1 MMSISSRVPTTPD
14 QPSVPVIALSS
25 IQEHDGIEGFV
36 LARATRVCSESN
48 SLTLFGLESD

>member
-14 QPSVPVIALSS
+14 QPSVPVIALFST
-25 IQEHDGIEGFV
+25 QEHDGIEGFV